1 MKTSITFRFLYQI
14 SRHLSS
20 RKDCSKIEYRVVIQ
34 PDRSVHI
41 YPDVYVY
48 PNRYMRHRS
57 QRISVTEHVL
67 REHINYFD
75 FIRRSVPGV
84 YVYQIS
90 STKRKRRWISKGII
104 VKGEYEK

>member
-1 MKTSITFRFLYQI
+1 MTTSTTFKFLYQI

-20 RKDCSKIEYRVVIQ
+20 RKSCSKIEYRIVINA
-34 PDRSVHI
+34 DKSVYM

-57 QRISVTEHVL
+57 QMISVTEHVL

-75 FIRRSVPGV
+75 FIRRAVPGT

-104 VKGEYEK
+104 TKGVKK